1 MKKVIIFITMFLL
14 GITQVLAEQSY
25 VTDRISLDIHVGA
38 DEKTSVIKSVPSGT
52 ELEVLDEEGNF
63 VEIRLRD
70 GTQGWVNSDFV
81 MIEIPAA
88 KKYDVLA
95 TQYEKTTQE
104 LDKLKLDYTK
114 KNRELQTRRDQLSN
128 ATTTIRDL
136 KKRKDGKVIVDPEME
151 NKLTTSLQEIE
162 TLKLKIIE
170 LEKTPEAKVD
180 IDQKQIF
187 NELQDVKIQNDI
199 MQKRIDV
206 ALAHLS
212 GKRIPTA
219 EELAS
224 IRPQFPLW
232 YWGLLVVLLLTGIV
246 AGYFIMDYRYRSR
259 HGGFRI

>member
-1 MKKVIIFITMFLL
+1 MFLL

-151 NKLTTSLQEIE
+151 NKLTASLQEIE

-170 LEKTPEAKVD
+170 LGKTPEAKVD

>member
-1 MKKVIIFITMFLL
+1 MFLL

-25 VTDRISLDIHVGA
+25 VTDRISLDIHIGA

-70 GTQGWVNSDFV
+70 GTQGWVNSGFV
-81 MIEIPAA
+81 MIEIPAE

-136 KKRKDGKVIVDPEME
+136 KKRKDGKIIVDPEME
-151 NKLTTSLQEIE
+151 NKLTASLQEIE
-162 TLKLKIIE
+162 TLKLKLIK
-170 LEKTPEAKVD
+170 LEKNSESKVD

-187 NELQDVKIQNDI
+187 SELQDVKIQNDV

-206 ALAHLS
+206 SMAHLS

-232 YWGLLVVLLLTGIV
+232 YWGLLIVLLLTGIV